1 MRAVRGNRKADLK
14 NGPLPKPNSFRSV
27 IAGASHKED
36 FMLSKSGRFWLS
48 ALAVGALGALAVA
61 TAAFARPEARAPAAA
76 SAPRSADAAAIAC
89 GRTRSVG
96 IAAPLTGLAASLGQ
110 QQLSWARYFVTRWN
124 RANPRSRLRLVQGDT
139 RLPDTAAA
147 IRVAQ
152 NLAGNSRVLGVV
164 GPAGSQEVQVSTA
177 ALRNGGVVNV
187 SPSATR
193 TSLTDG
199 SRRGYFYRVVPNDDQ
214 QGPRVANYIRN
225 VLRAQRVVVVDDQ
238 EAYGQGLSNTVQ
250 PILERA
256 NIDVRRESI
265 NPANTTD
272 FSALVARIPT
282 NTQVVYIPWQLSSK
296 AQQFG
301 QQLRA
306 NGRNAV
312 LFGSDGL
319 FDPDNFRIRGSYVSF
334 FPINLR
340 SPLIAAYRRSHG
352 NKSDL
357 FGAPA
362 YEAMNVLARA
372 ITRACRDNNAT
383 RAEVRRLVRTSDIP
397 LRTSVLGIRV
407 RFTRNGDVRGNFGI
421 YRIAANGAYNRVS

>member
-1 MRAVRGNRKADLK
+1 MLK
-14 NGPLPKPNSFRSV
+14 S
-27 IAGASHKED
+27 
-36 FMLSKSGRFWLS
+36 RFWLS
-48 ALAVGALGALAVA
+48 AVVVGALAALAIAA
-61 TAAFARPEARAPAAA
+61 TAVARPDARGPAAA
-76 SAPRSADAAAIAC
+76 SAPRSADAAAITC
-89 GRTRSVG
+89 GRTRYVG
-96 IAAPLTGLAASLGQ
+96 VAAPLTGLAASLGQ

-124 RANPRSRLRLVQGDT
+124 RANPRSRIRIVQGDT
-139 RLPDTAAA
+139 RLPDTASAV
-147 IRVAQ
+147 RVAQ
-152 NLAGNSRVLGVV
+152 NHAGNSRILAEV

-177 ALRNGGVVNV
+177 PLRSGGLVNV

-199 SRRGYFYRVVPNDDQ
+199 SRRGYFYRVVPNDGQ

-225 VLRAQRVVVVDDQ
+225 VLRAQRVVIIDDQ
-238 EAYGQGLSNTVQ
+238 EAYGQGLADTVG
-250 PILERA
+250 PILSGA
-256 NIDVRRESI
+256 NITVRRESI

-282 NTQVVYIPWQLSSK
+282 NTQVVYIPWQLSGK

-301 QQLRA
+301 QQMRA

-319 FDPDNFRIRGSYVSF
+319 FDPDNFRIVGSYVSF

-340 SPLIAAYRRSHG
+340 STLITQYRRTHG

-362 YEAMNVLARA
+362 YEAMNVVTRA
-372 ITRACRDNNAT
+372 ITRACRDNRAT
-383 RAEVRRLVRTSDIP
+383 RAEVRRLVASTDIP

-407 RFTRNGDVRGNFGI
+407 RFSRNGDVRGNFGI

>member
-1 MRAVRGNRKADLK
+1 ML
-14 NGPLPKPNSFRSV
+14 NS
-27 IAGASHKED
+27 
-36 FMLSKSGRFWLS
+36 RFWLS
-48 ALAVGALGALAVA
+48 AVVVGALSALAVA
-61 TAAFARPEARAPAAA
+61 TAAVARPDARGPAAA
-76 SAPRSADAAAIAC
+76 SAPRSADAAAITC
-89 GRTRSVG
+89 GRTRRVG
-96 IAAPLTGLAASLGQ
+96 LAAPLTGLAASLGQ
-110 QQLSWARYFVTRWN
+110 QQRSWARYFVTRWN
-124 RANPRSRLRLVQGDT
+124 RANPRSRIQLVEGDT

-147 IRVAQ
+147 TRVAQ
-152 NLAGNSRVLGVV
+152 NLAGNGRVLAVV

-177 ALRNGGVVNV
+177 PLRGGGVVNV

-193 TSLTDG
+193 TDLTNG
-199 SRRGYFYRVVPNDDQ
+199 SRRGYFYRVVPNDGQ

-225 VLRAQRVVVVDDQ
+225 TLRAQRVVIVDDQ
-238 EAYGQGLSNTVQ
+238 EAYGQGLAATVQ

-256 NIDVRRESI
+256 NITVRRESI
-265 NPANTTD
+265 NPGTTTD
-272 FSALVARIPT
+272 FGALVARIPT
-282 NTQVVYIPWQLSSK
+282 NTQVVYIPWQLSGK

-319 FDPDNFRIRGSYVSF
+319 FDPDNFRIVGSYVSF

-340 SPLIAAYRRSHG
+340 SPLITAYRRTHG

-362 YEAMNVLARA
+362 YEAMNVVTRA
-372 ITRACRDNNAT
+372 ITRACRDNRAT
-383 RAEVRRLVRTSDIP
+383 RAEVRRIVRTTDIP

-407 RFTRNGDVRGNFGI
+407 RFTRNGDVVGNFGI
-421 YRIAANGAYNRVS
+421 YRIAANGVYNRVS

>member
-1 MRAVRGNRKADLK
+1 V
-14 NGPLPKPNSFRSV
+14 
-27 IAGASHKED
+27 
-36 FMLSKSGRFWLS
+36 
-48 ALAVGALGALAVA
+48 LA
-61 TAAFARPEARAPAAA
+61 
-76 SAPRSADAAAIAC
+76 
-89 GRTRSVG
+89 
-96 IAAPLTGLAASLGQ
+96 
-110 QQLSWARYFVTRWN
+110 
-124 RANPRSRLRLVQGDT
+124 
-139 RLPDTAAA
+139 
-147 IRVAQ
+147 
-152 NLAGNSRVLGVV
+152 VV

-177 ALRNGGVVNV
+177 PLRSGGVVNV

-199 SRRGYFYRVVPNDDQ
+199 SRRGYFYRVVPNDAQ

-225 VLRAQRVVVVDDQ
+225 TLRAQRVVVIDDQ
-238 EAYGQGLSNTVQ
+238 EAYGQGLADTVV
-250 PILERA
+250 PILENA
-256 NIDVRRESI
+256 NITVRRESI

-272 FSALVARIPT
+272 FGALVARIPT
-282 NTQVVYIPWQLSSK
+282 NTQVVYIPWQLSGK

-301 QQLRA
+301 TTLRA
-306 NGRNAV
+306 NGRNAI

-340 SPLIAAYRRSHG
+340 SSLIAAYRRTHG

-362 YEAMNVLARA
+362 YEAMAVVTRA
-372 ITRACRDNNAT
+372 ITRACRNNSAT
-383 RAEVRRLVRTSDIP
+383 RAEVRGIVRTTDIP